1 GARFLIL
8 AAAGSGSLSVIRV
21 RADGSLQMTDHVVDD
36 LNSRFAGVTAMTV
49 VRHGGDTYV
58 VAGGADDGISL
69 YQLLPNGRL
78 IDRAHLADA
87 TNMGLANVSA
97 ITARSHGN
105 AIDIFV
111 ASSSEAGIT
120 QLRYLPGAAGEV
132 RFAAATGGTL
142 SGTGGND
149 ILAGSAAADR
159 LLGGAGDD
167 ILMDGAGVDVLTGGA
182 GADIFVMSSDGGV
195 DTITDFTPGVDR
207 IDLSGWPMLRSR
219 AQLTIVQTGN
229 GMRITYGDEVLHVVS
244 ATGTPINLDRFALPP
259 TLRAAEIP
267 VIFVLGTAMN
277 SGKTTA
283 TAQLTLGLR
292 RAGYR
297 VAALKGT
304 GTGAFGDYNEYADTG
319 AHWVADFTDAGMVTT
334 YREPLDRVK
343 QGLDLLLGH
352 AAEQGCQ
359 IAVME
364 IADGLFQLETGAL
377 VADPWLRDRMA
388 GMVF

>member
-1 GARFLIL
+1 MTQNHLTLLATAKWTFATRRVDRSLVAGIDTDFVAARAGDLIL
-8 AAAGSGSLSVIRV
+8 AQVESIGQHNRVQLSSGRPSNI
-21 RADGSLQMTDHVVDD
+21 
-36 LNSRFAGVTAMTV
+36 FP
-49 VRHGGDTYV
+49 GDMIV
-58 VAGGADDGISL
+58 LACGARYAPD
-69 YQLLPNGRL
+69 QFE
-78 IDRAHLADA
+78 
-87 TNMGLANVSA
+87 GLAE
-97 ITARSHGN
+97 
-105 AIDIFV
+105 ID
-111 ASSSEAGIT
+111 A
-120 QLRYLPGAAGEV
+120 
-132 RFAAATGGTL
+132 
-142 SGTGGND
+142 
-149 ILAGSAAADR
+149 
-159 LLGGAGDD
+159 
-167 ILMDGAGVDVLTGGA
+167 A
-182 GADIFVMSSDGGV
+182 GADLLAGGGCMGRMV
-195 DTITDFTPGVDR
+195 ARNER
-207 IDLSGWPMLRSR
+207 IKPATRLLPMGRL
-219 AQLTIVQTGN
+219 L
-229 GMRITYGDEVLHVVS
+229 D
-244 ATGTPINLDRFALPP
+244 ATGIPVNLDRFALPP
-259 TLRAAEIP
+259 TMRAADIP

-388 GMVF
+388 GMVFACGDAVAAAGGVAELARHGIRPDALTGILSCSPMATAEAMAATGVPVLRKSDLADPAEANVFALRALSHPQVAA